1 MSSKEEKKGVGDRR
15 NASLINASCL
25 WSTRSISM
33 KSEHRVSRRSK
44 NMGGTVCW
52 KKNRV
57 NQQCA
62 LLQRG
67 FYDMTMK
74 ALSIW

>member
-52 KKNRV
+52 EKKSREPAV
-57 NQQCA
+57 CIIA
-62 LLQRG
+62 TWVL
-67 FYDMTMK
+67 
-74 ALSIW
+74 